1 MKNYFSTFLK
11 ISALFFLFLLITV
24 NLLGQSNFSGTWV
37 FNESKSNF
45 GESQFR
51 FAATSQVVAQDEKV
65 LTVESTMP
73 GRDGG
78 EMKMT
83 AKYNLDGSLSEN
95 PVFNTTRKSNVSW
108 SADKKSITI
117 ASTMTFERDGESREF
132 KSTEVWKLTDDGK
145 MLMVENSRIGR
156 DGVEVKIIV
165 AYDKK

>member
-145 MLMVENSRIGR
+145 MLMVENSRTGR
-156 DGVEVKIIV
+156 DGAEVKTIV